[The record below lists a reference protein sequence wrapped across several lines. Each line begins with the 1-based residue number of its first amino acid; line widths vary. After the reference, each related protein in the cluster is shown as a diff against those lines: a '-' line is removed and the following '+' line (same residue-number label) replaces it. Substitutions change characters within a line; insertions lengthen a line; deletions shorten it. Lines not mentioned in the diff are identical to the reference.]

1 MMTIRVAKVFSEILG
16 VSPDTITD
24 ETSPDNTPQWDS
36 MAAMTLAVA
45 IEDEFDVRLSTAE
58 IVSMRNVAIVRKVL
72 KTKGVADA

>member
-1 MMTIRVAKVFSEILG
+1 MTTRVAKVFSEVLG
-16 VSPDTITD
+16 VSPSQITD

-36 MAAMTLAVA
+36 MAAMNLVVA

-72 KTKGVADA
+72 STKGVADA